1 MPGKAEILHGRF
13 DAREA
18 ADIRREAERRGMTVS
33 ELIRIAALA
42 AVPGRSGP
50 AVDPV
55 LAEVRF
61 GNSLFMRTMEATLD
75 GQMKTGKQFRDLVE
89 ALRRW

>member
-1 MPGKAEILHGRF
+1 MSSRAEFLKARF
-13 DAREA
+13 DAHEA
-18 ADIRREAERRGMTVS
+18 ADVRAEAERRGMTVS
-33 ELIRIAALA
+33 ELIRIATLA

-61 GNSLFMRTMEATLD
+61 GNSLFMRTMEATLE

>member
-1 MPGKAEILHGRF
+1 MRGKPEVLRGYF
-13 DAREA
+13 DARETA
-18 ADIRREAERRGMTVS
+18 AVRAEAERRGMTVS

-42 AVPGRSGP
+42 AVPGRSGVP
-50 AVDPV
+50 MDPV

-61 GNSLFMRTMEATLD
+61 GNALFMRTMEATLE